1 MVDEQT
7 PDEGNF
13 QEYIIETYFSMVY
26 KLALSQMK
34 NTANA
39 EDICQDVFGKFL
51 QKGSEMR
58 KEASIKAWLIR
69 VTINSCKSIFRSG
82 WFKKTVPLEEE
93 LEFDQQEKS
102 DVYYAMLELPQ
113 KYRAVIHLF
122 YYEELTVREIAE
134 VLQVK
139 ESTVRSQLHRGRELL
154 KELLKGG
161 YEDVSGMVQ
170 ESQ

>member
-1 MVDEQT
+1 
-7 PDEGNF
+7 
-13 QEYIIETYFSMVY
+13 MVY

-39 EDICQDVFGKFL
+39 EDICQDVFCKFL
-51 QKGSEMR
+51 QKGSEIR
-58 KEASIKAWLIR
+58 NEASIKAWLIR